1 MGAGND
7 KGGSKKAE
15 VVQHSTAP
23 TWPDVQTLVQRLSRR
38 PLTHFYTSFS
48 PSSTPLGLNFR
59 IYLSLRF
66 CKSSTSMRI

>member
-15 VVQHSTAP
+15 VGQHSTAP

-38 PLTHFYTSFS
+38 PLTQFYTSFS
-48 PSSTPLGLNFR
+48 PSSTQPQL
-59 IYLSLRF
+59 
-66 CKSSTSMRI
+66 

>member
-7 KGGSKKAE
+7 RGGEQKGRGGPAP
-15 VVQHSTAP
+15 HPTP

-48 PSSTPLGLNFR
+48 PSSTQPQL
-59 IYLSLRF
+59 
-66 CKSSTSMRI
+66 